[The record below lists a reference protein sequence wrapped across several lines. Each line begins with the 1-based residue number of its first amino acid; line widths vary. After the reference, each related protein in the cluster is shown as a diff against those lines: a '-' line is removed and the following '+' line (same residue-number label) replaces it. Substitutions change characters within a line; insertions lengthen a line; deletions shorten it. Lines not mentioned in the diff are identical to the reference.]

1 MSEAVPPISVDAPFL
16 ATAPEAI
23 EQMLSASKK
32 PLDTVCG
39 LLVTDPA
46 LLLHLLRHLASCLD
60 QALPD
65 YSLRHL
71 ASQWLQ
77 AVDHRWYT
85 KLLVVRHSA
94 LSEQQRAEHRKLCS
108 RAAIAAG
115 LIGEWSSDDLASLRE
130 SAELSE
136 TRAVMAVLPSL
147 MQLCRIQHGAS
158 YESVETEREAWLPE
172 ISQVLGKALAKAI
185 KAEDSLDDPAN
196 VAVEIAAAAVS
207 ERAEVL
213 ISRKLPEWSRRLG
226 RDAEKIQQDLT
237 RVENGL
243 ELMADAQSRLKPQHA
258 HSLIQGDH
266 RSALSTHDCDSCRQ
280 QHFDNALSTI
290 RSRLSLS
297 NIGVSELM
305 DHVMHAICNCG
316 SLRRSQWYHLD
327 ENRQLL
333 QSRRRKIAAQ
343 ANPLEASD
351 LFIAE
356 IPMLQVLLERPRSI
370 QVYPDIRERLQVL
383 LPQDQVD
390 PFEDHFLC
398 ASVFCGSIPLGV
410 VYADADG
417 ETIGAAE
424 AAKFKAVVQLA
435 TKVATLLA
443 LRSHRSAQTPDVS
456 QLAYPDYASFDL
468 NLAAN
473 ERGDWQGGNDLKRG
487 ASSQ

>member
-1 MSEAVPPISVDAPFL
+1 MSEAVPPLSVDAPYL

-23 EQMLSASKK
+23 EQLLSASKK

-46 LLLHLLRHLASCLD
+46 LLLHLLRHLSASPD
-60 QALPD
+60 QALPE

-77 AVDHRWYT
+77 AADHRWYA
-85 KLLVVRHSA
+85 KLLIVRHSA

-130 SAELSE
+130 CAEISE

-147 MQLCRIQHGAS
+147 LQLCRIQHGAC
-158 YESVETEREAWLPE
+158 YASVEAEREAWQPE
-172 ISQVLGKALAKAI
+172 LSQYLGQALAKSL
-185 KAEDSLDDPAN
+185 KAEESLEDPVN
-196 VAVEIAAAAVS
+196 VAAEIAAVAVS
-207 ERAEVL
+207 EQAEALVA
-213 ISRKLPEWSRRLG
+213 RKLPEWSRRLS
-226 RDAEKIQQDLT
+226 RDSEKILQDLA

-243 ELMADAQSRLKPQHA
+243 ELMADAQARLKPQRVQ
-258 HSLIQGDH
+258 SLIQGDH
-266 RSALSTHDCDSCRQ
+266 RSAHSTHDCDNCRQ

-290 RSRLSLS
+290 RSRLTLS
-297 NIGVSELM
+297 SFGVSELM

-316 SLRRSQWYHLD
+316 SLRRTQWYHLD

-343 ANPLEASD
+343 ANTLEASD
-351 LFIAE
+351 LPIAE
-356 IPMLQVLLERPRSI
+356 MPMIQVLLERPRSI
-370 QVYPDIRERLQVL
+370 QVYPDIRERLQLL
-383 LPQDQVD
+383 LPQDLVD
-390 PFEDHFLC
+390 PFEEHFLC

-443 LRSHRSAQTPDVS
+443 LRSHRSAHAPDVS
-456 QLAYPDYASFDL
+456 QLAYPDYASFDF

-473 ERGDWQGGNDLKRG
+473 ERGDWQGAGDLKRG
-487 ASSQ
+487 SNSL